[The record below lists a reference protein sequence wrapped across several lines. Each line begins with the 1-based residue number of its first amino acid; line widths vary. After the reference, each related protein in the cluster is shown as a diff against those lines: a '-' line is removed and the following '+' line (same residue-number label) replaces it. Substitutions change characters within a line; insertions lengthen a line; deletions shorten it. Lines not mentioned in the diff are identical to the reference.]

1 MVGVRRK
8 TARPRKGYR
17 QSAQKRW
24 RPGTNW
30 HNLRAMNRRDFLL
43 RSGAAASL
51 GFLARGSL
59 FAQNQTPPPST
70 GSGLAPAATA
80 PKPAPP
86 VTEFRRLRGNVGLF
100 TGRGGTIGWLVNKEA
115 LVAVDTQFP
124 DTAAIFLG
132 GLHGRDGRMFDAVID
147 THHHWDHTAGNKT
160 FKPVARQLVAHQN
173 VPKLQAAAAER
184 NPQMGDPTFP
194 DMLFA
199 DVWRKDVGD
208 EVVSAQYFGPS
219 HTGGDIVVHFERANV
234 VHLGDLVFN
243 RIYPVIDRPGGANV
257 RHWLTALEEIAK
269 TYPADAQYI
278 FGHGKPAFGITG
290 TQADLFAQRDFFTAL
305 FARVETE
312 MKAGKSKEE
321 IMKLANL
328 PGFPDYESDPK
339 SSRLPANLGAVYDEL
354 TAAAARG

>member
-1 MVGVRRK
+1 
-8 TARPRKGYR
+8 
-17 QSAQKRW
+17 
-24 RPGTNW
+24 
-30 HNLRAMNRRDFLL
+30 MNRRDFLF
-43 RSGAAASL
+43 RSGAAVSL
-51 GFLARGSL
+51 GFLARGAL
-59 FAQNQTPPPST
+59 FAQNQTPTPST
-70 GSGLAPAATA
+70 ISGQAPAAA
-80 PKPAPP
+80 PKPTPAI
-86 VTEFRRLRGNVGLF
+86 TEFKPLRRNTGCF
-100 TGRGGTIGWLVNKEA
+100 TGRGGTIGWLVNRDA

-124 DTAAIFLG
+124 DTAAIFLA

-160 FKPVARQLVAHQN
+160 FKPVAKQLVAHKN
-173 VPKLQAAAAER
+173 VPSLQAAAAER

-194 DMLFA
+194 DTLFA

-219 HTGGDIVVHFERANV
+219 HTGGDIVVYFERANV

-243 RIYPVIDRPGGANV
+243 RLYPVIDRPGGAKV

-278 FGHGKPAFGITG
+278 CGHGKPPFGVAAL
-290 TQADLFAQRDFFTAL
+290 TQADVFAQRDFLAAL
-305 FARVETE
+305 LAHVERE

-321 IMKLANL
+321 IVKLVNL
-328 PGFPDYESDPK
+328 PGFPDYEADPK

-354 TAAAARG
+354 TTDAARG